1 VTVAVE
7 SPAANLTRAAPG
19 ARATIAVR
27 NLWKAFGPA
36 EHKIV
41 GTPNADLP
49 NADLRAKLATTVAVR
64 DVSFDVQSGEI
75 FVVMGLSGSGKST
88 LIRCLTRLIEPTAGE
103 ILLDGE
109 DIRKADQARLRE
121 LRRHR
126 FAMVFQHFGLLPHR
140 RVIDNVAFG
149 LEIRG
154 DAKASRLERAR
165 QMCDLV
171 GLGALGES
179 YPDQLSGG
187 QQQRVGLARALAVD
201 PEVMFFDE
209 PFSALDPLIRRDMQ
223 NEVIRLHQEVGKT
236 MIFITHDL
244 AEALKLGDH
253 IVIMRDG
260 AIVQSGRPEEVV
272 GAPAD
277 DYVADFVHDVPK
289 ANILTLRWVMR
300 PARPDDPLDG
310 PEFPAATVIRD
321 ALHVAAATD
330 KPIRVVDG
338 GRLAGVVDRAQI
350 LEAVA
355 GPEEAGDSRPSDG
368 TPAAPSIAVVSA
380 GEAGTA
386 R

>member
-1 VTVAVE
+1 VTTAVE
-7 SPAANLTRAAPG
+7 QPVATASEASPGGRP
-19 ARATIAVR
+19 TIAVR
-27 NLWKAFGPA
+27 HLWKAFGPA
-36 EHKIV
+36 EHKVV

-49 NADLRAKLATTVAVR
+49 NAELRAKTGTTVAVR
-64 DVSFDVQSGEI
+64 DVSFDVSPGEI

-88 LIRCLTRLIEPTAGE
+88 LIRCLTRLIEPTSGE

-109 DIRKADQARLRE
+109 DIRKADEARLRE

-126 FAMVFQHFGLLPHR
+126 FSMVFQHFGLLPHR

-154 DAKASRLERAR
+154 DAKAVRLERAR
-165 QMCDLV
+165 QMCELV

-223 NEVIRLHQEVGKT
+223 NEVIRLHKEVGKT

-277 DYVADFVHDVPK
+277 DYVADFIHDVPK
-289 ANILTLRWVMR
+289 ANVLTLRWVMR
-300 PARPDDPLDG
+300 PAGRDDPLDG
-310 PEFPAATVIRD
+310 PQFPSGTLIRD

-338 GRLAGVVDRAQI
+338 GELLGVVDRAQI

-355 GPEEAGDSRPSDG
+355 GADESSGSAAGAEAGQAESVR
-368 TPAAPSIAVVSA
+368 
-380 GEAGTA
+380 
-386 R
+386 

>member
-1 VTVAVE
+1 VTVAAE
-7 SPAANLTRAAPG
+7 PSAASASETAPG
-19 ARATIAVR
+19 GRPTIAVR
-27 NLWKAFGPA
+27 NLWKVFGPA
-36 EHKIV
+36 EHKVV
-41 GTPNADLP
+41 GTPNADLSS
-49 NADLRAKLATTVAVR
+49 AELRAKLGTMVAVR
-64 DVSFDVQSGEI
+64 NVSFDVRPGEI

-88 LIRCLTRLIEPTAGE
+88 LIRCLTRLIEPTSGE

-140 RVIDNVAFG
+140 RVVDNVAFG

-154 DAKASRLERAR
+154 DPKAARLERAR
-165 QMCDLV
+165 EMCNLV

-201 PEVMFFDE
+201 PEVMYFDE

-223 NEVIRLHQEVGKT
+223 DEVIRLHKEVGKT

-260 AIVQSGRPEEVV
+260 AIVQAGRPEEVV

-300 PARPDDPLDG
+300 PVEPGDSLDG

-355 GPEEAGDSRPSDG
+355 GPEISANGASADRP
-368 TPAAPSIAVVSA
+368 A
-380 GEAGTA
+380 
-386 R
+386 

>member
-1 VTVAVE
+1 MTTVAE
-7 SPAANLTRAAPG
+7 PPPDRNPSGTEAAQRP
-19 ARATIAVR
+19 TIAVK
-27 NLWKAFGPA
+27 NLWKVFGPA
-36 EHKIV
+36 ESKLSAPPE
-41 GTPNADLP
+41 TESSADF
-49 NADLRAKLATTVAVR
+49 RRRTGSTIAVR
-64 DVSFDVQSGEI
+64 DVSFDVQPGEI

-88 LIRCLTRLIEPTAGE
+88 LIRCLTRLIEPTFGE
-103 ILLDGE
+103 VLLDGD
-109 DIRKADQARLRE
+109 DIQKADEARLRE
-121 LRRHR
+121 LRRRR
-126 FAMVFQHFGLLPHR
+126 FSMVFQHFGLLPHR

-154 DAKASRLERAR
+154 DPKVARLERAR
-165 QMCDLV
+165 QMCELV

-223 NEVIRLHQEVGKT
+223 DEVIRLHHEVGKT

-260 AIVQSGRPEEVV
+260 SIVQSGRPEEVV

-277 DYVADFVHDVPK
+277 DYVADFVHDVAK

-300 PARPDDPLDG
+300 PVEPGDSLDG
-310 PEFPAATVIRD
+310 PEFPASTVIRD

-330 KPIRVVDG
+330 KPIRVVENG
-338 GRLAGVVDRAQI
+338 QLTGVVDRAAI
-350 LEAVA
+350 LE
-355 GPEEAGDSRPSDG
+355 
-368 TPAAPSIAVVSA
+368 SIAGSDQ
-380 GEAGTA
+380 G
-386 R
+386 

>member
-1 VTVAVE
+1 VTVTVE
-7 SPAANLTRAAPG
+7 PPANSIQAAPG
-19 ARATIAVR
+19 ARPTIAVR
-27 NLWKAFGPA
+27 SLWKAFGPA

-41 GTPNADLP
+41 GTPNAGLP
-49 NADLRAKLATTVAVR
+49 NADLRAKLGTTVAVR
-64 DVSFDVQSGEI
+64 DVSFDVQPGEI

-109 DIRKADQARLRE
+109 DIRKADQSRLRE

-154 DAKASRLERAR
+154 DAKAARLERAR

-223 NEVIRLHQEVGKT
+223 NEVIRLHKEVGKT

-300 PARPDDPLDG
+300 PVQPGDPMDG

-338 GRLAGVVDRAQI
+338 GRVAGVVDRAQI

-355 GPEEAGDSRPSDG
+355 GPEEAGDGRAADG
-368 TPAAPSIAVVSA
+368 TPTMPSVATVTA

-386 R
+386 T

>member
-1 VTVAVE
+1 MTVTVE
-7 SPAANLTRAAPG
+7 PPATAATDATAAGRP
-19 ARATIAVR
+19 TIAVR
-27 NLWKAFGPA
+27 HLWKAFGPA
-36 EHKIV
+36 ENRIV

-49 NADLRAKLATTVAVR
+49 NAELRAKLGTMVAVR
-64 DVSFDVQSGEI
+64 DVTFDVRPGEI

-88 LIRCLTRLIEPTAGE
+88 LIRCLTRLIEPTSGE

-126 FAMVFQHFGLLPHR
+126 FSMVFQHFGLLPHR

-154 DAKASRLERAR
+154 DAKAARLERAR
-165 QMCDLV
+165 QMCELV

-223 NEVIRLHQEVGKT
+223 DEVIRLHEEVGKT

-260 AIVQSGRPEEVV
+260 VIVQSGRPEEVV

-300 PARPDDPLDG
+300 PVGPGDPLDG

-330 KPIRVVDG
+330 KPIRVVDSG
-338 GRLAGVVDRAQI
+338 KLLGVVDRAAI
-350 LEAVA
+350 LE
-355 GPEEAGDSRPSDG
+355 
-368 TPAAPSIAVVSA
+368 SIAGADA
-380 GEAGTA
+380 G
-386 R
+386 